1 MNQLLTLAMLLFT
14 PVPQTQDLPAAYYQ
28 LPLEVREK
36 ATVVATGT
44 YGQGRGPC
52 IFRPDGTR
60 VWALITWFRV
70 DKVYQGKVGGKQI
83 NVYPGKSS
91 GNEYVSKDLVLD
103 RKYLVLLRPNDES
116 QKALETGQYVPV
128 WYSLS
133 DDEIIA
139 IVELK

>member
-1 MNQLLTLAMLLFT
+1 MNLLLTVMMLLT
-14 PVPQTQDLPAAYYQ
+14 QPQDLPAAYYQ

-60 VWALITWFRV
+60 VWALITWFRI
-70 DKVYQGKVGGKQI
+70 DTVYQGKVGSKQI
-83 NVYPGKSS
+83 NVYPDKSS
-91 GNEYVSKDLVLD
+91 PNEYVSKDLVHD
-103 RKYLVLLRPNDES
+103 RKYLVLLRPNEES
-116 QKALETGQYVPV
+116 QKALETGKYFPV
-128 WYSLS
+128 WYSLT
-133 DDEIIA
+133 DDEIVA